1 MRDQH
6 ITLAAVAFALVIA
19 LALAIAL
26 SLACTATGFVT
37 RIGRRQ
43 VQFTP
48 TATATRTRIPRD
60 SIDFNATALAAAIQ
74 AGGGYIVTSTPV
86 PVWPTDTPVPFNQA
100 SFLAT
105 INAQFAQA
113 TETARALA
121 TPTFIPS
128 PTPTSTPPP
137 PRFLPPAGGSAP
149 RP

>member
-1 MRDQH
+1 MRHQH
-6 ITLAAVAFALVIA
+6 ITAAAVA
-19 LALAIAL
+19 LALAVTIGL
-26 SLACTATGFVT
+26 GCTATG
-37 RIGRRQ
+37 IGTPIGSSRA
-43 VQFTP
+43 QFTP

-60 SIDFNATALAAAIQ
+60 SIDFNATALAATIQ
-74 AGGGYIVTSTPV
+74 ASGYIVTSTPL
-86 PVWPTDTPVPFNQA
+86 PVWPTDTPLPFDQV

-121 TPTFIPS
+121 TPTSIPS
-128 PTPTSTPPP
+128 LTPTSTPPP

>member
-6 ITLAAVAFALVIA
+6 ITLAAVVFV

-37 RIGRRQ
+37 LIGKRQ

-48 TATATRTRIPRD
+48 TATATRTRFPRD
-60 SIDFNATALAAAIQ
+60 SIDFNATALAATIQ
-74 AGGGYIVTSTPV
+74 AGGGYIVMSTPL
-86 PVWPTDTPVPFNQA
+86 PVWPTDTPVPFNQV

-105 INAQFAQA
+105 LNAQFAQA

-121 TPTFIPS
+121 TPTFTPS
-128 PTPTSTPPP
+128 PTSTSTSTPPP

>member
-6 ITLAAVAFALVIA
+6 ITLAAVAFALAVVFG
-19 LALAIAL
+19 
-26 SLACTATGFVT
+26 LACTATG
-37 RIGRRQ
+37 IGTPVGSSQ
-43 VQFTP
+43 LQFTP

-60 SIDFNATALAAAIQ
+60 SIDFNATALAATIQ
-74 AGGGYIVTSTPV
+74 AGGGYIVTSTPL
-86 PVWPTDTPVPFNQA
+86 PVWPTDTPLPFNQV

-113 TETARALA
+113 TETAQALA
-121 TPTFIPS
+121 TPTFTPS